1 MGQHLDANRAKE
13 LEKERQKL
21 TPTQK
26 LQLLAWLMNEL
37 RNVEDE
43 MNIKVD
49 NARFLKDKQE
59 KANKEFPEIEKAYKE
74 ALKRYEECKKIANN
88 SKEIDEE
95 LADWYKLETRQLEL
109 FVLLDKELDGNVEP
123 KVAKKWEDN
132 NA

>member
-1 MGQHLDANRAKE
+1 MGQHLDADREKE

-26 LQLLAWLMNEL
+26 LQLMNEL
-37 RNVEDE
+37 RNVEYE
-43 MNIKVD
+43 MRIQID
-49 NARFLKDKQE
+49 NAEILKDRQE
-59 KANKEFPEIEKAYKE
+59 KANKELPEIEKAYKE

-88 SKEIDEE
+88 QNEIDEKE
-95 LADWYKLETRQLEL
+95 ANWYKLETRELEL
-109 FVLLDKELDGNVEP
+109 FVLLEGELDANVKP